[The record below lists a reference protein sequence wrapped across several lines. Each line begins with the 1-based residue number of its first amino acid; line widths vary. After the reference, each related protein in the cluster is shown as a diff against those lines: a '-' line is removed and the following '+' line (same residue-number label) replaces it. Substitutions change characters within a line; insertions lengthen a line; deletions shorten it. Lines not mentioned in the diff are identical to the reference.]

1 MKTRRLKFLYTAT
14 DPSIVHRAMPFACD
28 RSNDDAM
35 PIDRASQSVRRPVGD
50 LALGAHAIAQ
60 RSAATEHTDLVVPGW
75 LDRLPSDLSAAEE
88 TEDQRLR
95 HSPSL
100 SSVMGRTLTARRE
113 SISEVGEREGANE
126 ETDSDADSDS
136 KRVDRTSDGASSC
149 FVSAQS
155 ECSDEEWLDADG
167 TADNHADGEAGSDDG
182 SLLFKLPS
190 SRLHSR
196 SASEIP
202 GPAKPAARS
211 YAPLKCFELR
221 PARVKAGNKSS
232 PCAGWL
238 PQWLATSATRD
249 AAEFHS
255 WLFQQRRGSTT
266 QSSFARSL
274 AARSGAEIVNVRR
287 INAHK
292 LPAAVLMHG
301 HCSDGLPFAAEKEDF
316 AESLTIDFRSDIAIS
331 ATPAFLPHLHE
342 LLSVRSACGSP
353 LDRFL
358 AALIVDQSADISQ
371 PAAPFEQLRRRYNLA
386 LHASALHLVFV
397 MQSSDL
403 RSENVPNPATPAAPR
418 AASFFDSARVADEQL
433 ALFRLH
439 ICVSAVSISARL
451 NSKPLSS
458 QSTPSLSAS
467 GTQRESIDISRP
479 SIARDSRLPSAARGQ
494 PTIPLF
500 ERQASHSTPRERAQ
514 ASGLDLIFKC
524 GGVSFDLC
532 KTLLQPNGMV
542 APTHDLE
549 AETEVQPSAA
559 DRTISRHVTSH
570 AGCRTGAKSG

>member
-1 MKTRRLKFLYTAT
+1 
-14 DPSIVHRAMPFACD
+14 
-28 RSNDDAM
+28 
-35 PIDRASQSVRRPVGD
+35 
-50 LALGAHAIAQ
+50 
-60 RSAATEHTDLVVPGW
+60 
-75 LDRLPSDLSAAEE
+75 
-88 TEDQRLR
+88 
-95 HSPSL
+95 
-100 SSVMGRTLTARRE
+100 
-113 SISEVGEREGANE
+113 
-126 ETDSDADSDS
+126 
-136 KRVDRTSDGASSC
+136 
-149 FVSAQS
+149 VSAQS